1 MKFLFSG
8 LKLWALV
15 VFLIFAAGGARAA
28 TWTVTKTPDTDDGVC
43 DADCSLREA
52 VSLST
57 AGDVVVF
64 SSLFNTPQV
73 ITLSTAAPYFGGMAI
88 SGNVVIEG
96 PGADLLTVNGAN
108 HVVFDISSG
117 SVVTLRG
124 MTIGNGYG
132 VSNDGTANVS
142 ECIVTGNDRG
152 ITNHG
157 WMRIENSTITDDA
170 GVLLAWAIDNRG
182 ELYLVDSTVSNN
194 GDGGIENR
202 GELVMVNSTISG
214 NGSLALIN
222 YSGTTFATLCTI
234 TNNGS
239 GIEAVQGSVSL
250 RGTIVAANNALPDV
264 FTSIFPVTVTSY
276 GFNLIGNDGTGAFF
290 AGLDQAGTAAA
301 PINPMLDP
309 LGDYGGMTE
318 THRLQSGSPAI
329 DKGLSFGENAD
340 QRGFLRPY
348 DKTGV
353 PNLPAGDGSD
363 VGAYELQFAVAVTG
377 LVFDPS
383 NRPIRHTRVL
393 IRAATGEHRST
404 KTDRFGMFHFDN
416 IPGNRTYQI
425 SPRHKLYN
433 FTPQTVTVKEENI
446 TNLSFTALP

>member
-1 MKFLFSG
+1 VKYLFAG
-8 LKLWALV
+8 LKALTLV
-15 VFLIFAAGGARAA
+15 VFIMFAAGAARAA
-28 TWTVTKTPDTDDGVC
+28 IWTVTKTQDTDDGVC

-52 VSLST
+52 ISVSNT
-57 AGDVVVF
+57 GDDVVF
-64 SSLFNTPQV
+64 SSLFNSPQV
-73 ITLSTAAPYFGGMAI
+73 ITLATAFPYNGGMAI
-88 SGNVVIEG
+88 SRNVVING
-96 PGADLLTVNGAN
+96 PGADLLTVNGVN

-117 SVVTLRG
+117 SFVTLRG

-132 VSNDGTANVS
+132 VTNRGVTTVS
-142 ECIVTGNDRG
+142 ECVITGNDRG
-152 ITNHG
+152 ITNEG
-157 WMRIENSTITDDA
+157 TMTLDNSTVTDDA
-170 GVLLAWAIDNRG
+170 GVLQAWAVDNEG
-182 ELYLVDSTVSNN
+182 EMNLVNSTVSNN
-194 GDGGIENR
+194 IDGGIENR
-202 GELVMVNSTISG
+202 GTLVMINSTISG
-214 NGSLALIN
+214 NGNLGLIN

-264 FTSIFPVTVTSY
+264 FTSIFPVTVASY

-309 LGDYGGMTE
+309 LGDYGGMTQ

-329 DKGLSFGENAD
+329 DKGISFGENAD
-340 QRGFLRPY
+340 QRGFVRPY

-363 VGAYELQFAVAVTG
+363 VGAYELQFAVAITG
-377 LVFDPS
+377 LVFDP
-383 NRPIRHTRVL
+383 NNNPIRNSRVL

-404 KTDRFGMFHFDN
+404 KTDRFGIYHFDN
-416 IPGNRTYQI
+416 IPRNRTYQV
-425 SPRHKLYN
+425 SPMHKLYN
-433 FTPQTVTVKEENI
+433 FMPKTVTVREENI
-446 TNLSFTALP
+446 PNLNFTALP